1 MGKQKQE
8 NKQQQEQAA
17 ARRAFIQQARSTW
30 LGKQVKFTIPQGT
43 GYGVVY
49 SISEFGDVVVAH
61 PDCDATE
68 LPPAFAF
75 NIERLSMFLE
85 LVG

>member
-1 MGKQKQE
+1 MGKHKQQ

-17 ARRAFIQQARSTW
+17 ASRAFIQQARTRW
-30 LGKQVKFTIPQGT
+30 LGKQVKFTIPQGM

-61 PDCDATE
+61 PDCDATG
-68 LPPAFAF
+68 LLPAFAF
-75 NIERLSMFLE
+75 SLERISTFLE

>member
-1 MGKQKQE
+1 MGKHKQG
-8 NKQQQEQAA
+8 NKQEQAVA
-17 ARRAFIQQARSTW
+17 YRAFIQQARSTW

-43 GYGVVY
+43 GYGVVS
-49 SISEFGDVVVAH
+49 SISEYGDVVVAH
-61 PDCDATE
+61 PDCDATG

-75 NIERLSMFLE
+75 NIERISMFLE

>member
-1 MGKQKQE
+1 MGKHKQG

-17 ARRAFIQQARSTW
+17 AYRAFIQQARSMW
-30 LGKQVKFTIPQGT
+30 LGKQVKFTIPQGV
-43 GYGVVY
+43 GYGVVA
-49 SISEFGDVVVAH
+49 SISEFGDVVVVH
-61 PDCDATE
+61 YDSDATG

-75 NIERLSMFLE
+75 NLERISTFLE

>member
-1 MGKQKQE
+1 MGKQKQR

-17 ARRAFIQQARSTW
+17 ARRAFIQQARSMW

-49 SISEFGDVVVAH
+49 SISEYGDVVVAH
-61 PDCDATE
+61 PDCDATG

-75 NIERLSMFLE
+75 NIERISMFLE

>member
-1 MGKQKQE
+1 MGKHKQG

-49 SISEFGDVVVAH
+49 SISEYGDVVVAH
-61 PDCDATE
+61 PDCDATG

-75 NIERLSMFLE
+75 NIERISMFLE